1 MLWATMR
8 DVFSDGE
15 AAAQVWEMDLGH
27 EGGMLRDVPALLYMC
42 IYTCLFV

>member
-1 MLWATMR
+1 MLLACMR
-8 DVFSDGE
+8 DVPDGE

-42 IYTCLFV
+42 LYTFLFV